1 MIAIPVFDTITSEVN
16 CMTNRQI
23 EILRQCIY
31 GVHFYNDVQ
40 GSDRGILMYLEHN
53 GLVYTKALSP
63 PVYRITQKGLA
74 ELQNIDDMEQKM
86 RQNHAEQKAEKAKD
100 RRFQLLNAII
110 SAMVGAVFTL
120 LVEHFDDVT
129 AFFRRLF

>member
-1 MIAIPVFDTITSEVN
+1 MPVFDTITSEVN
-16 CMTNRQI
+16 CMTNRQV

-31 GVHFYNDVQ
+31 GVHYYNDVQ

-53 GLVYTKALSP
+53 GLVYTKSLSP

-74 ELQNIDDMEQKM
+74 VLQDIDDMEQKM

-100 RRFQLLNAII
+100 RRFQLLNTLI
-110 SAMVGAVFTL
+110 SAVAGAAFAL
-120 LVEHFDDVT
+120 LAEHFDDVA